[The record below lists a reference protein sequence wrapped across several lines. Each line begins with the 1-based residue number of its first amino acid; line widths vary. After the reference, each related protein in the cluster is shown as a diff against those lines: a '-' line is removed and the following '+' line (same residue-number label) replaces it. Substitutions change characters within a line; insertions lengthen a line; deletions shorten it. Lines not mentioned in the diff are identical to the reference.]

1 MRIMKQKGTLAA
13 APVPTRSLALCGL
26 FPIFYNEFGFLDFL
40 CGRNTVRSLINTLLA
55 CLILACPFLCG
66 ADEVGHSVQH
76 EHARKGDA
84 PAHCPENS
92 DNCVCRGAVQASDV
106 RATAP
111 DAGAS
116 APLFLVAPPP
126 FVAHPLHHLTWEGEP
141 TGLAS
146 WGDSL
151 TIRALLQNFRF

>member
-1 MRIMKQKGTLAA
+1 MGTYRFSEAA
-13 APVPTRSLALCGL
+13 
-26 FPIFYNEFGFLDFL
+26 FP
-40 CGRNTVRSLINTLLA
+40 VRSLINTLLA

-92 DNCVCRGAVQASDV
+92 DNCVCRGAVQPSDV
-106 RATAP
+106 RACTP
-111 DAGAS
+111 DVGTS
-116 APLFLVAPPP
+116 APLFLITPPL
-126 FVAHPLHHLTWEGEP
+126 FVAHPLHHLTWEGSP

>member
-1 MRIMKQKGTLAA
+1 MRTLI
-13 APVPTRSLALCGL
+13 S
-26 FPIFYNEFGFLDFL
+26 
-40 CGRNTVRSLINTLLA
+40 TLLA

-76 EHARKGDA
+76 EHTGKGDA
-84 PAHCPENS
+84 PVHCPESS
-92 DNCVCRGAVQASDV
+92 DNCVCRGAVQISDMRASTPGLDV
-106 RATAP
+106 
-111 DAGAS
+111 S
-116 APLFLVAPPP
+116 APLFFLVPPLSL
-126 FVAHPLHHLTWEGEP
+126 AHPLHHLTWEGSP